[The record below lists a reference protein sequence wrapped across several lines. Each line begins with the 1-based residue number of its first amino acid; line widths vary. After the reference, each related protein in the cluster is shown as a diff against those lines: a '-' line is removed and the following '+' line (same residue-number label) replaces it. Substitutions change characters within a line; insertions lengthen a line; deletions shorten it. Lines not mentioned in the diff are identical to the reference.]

1 MTAKKWLFVRLTRL
15 NLTRAVIR
23 HGETVNYVASHFC
36 RTSKAH
42 THPRWHR
49 PLYSWYFYS
58 GYTAVRVVFSR
69 VCLSVCPR
77 SKIVTVARMLMT
89 PCAAADSVK
98 KCFINIMLS
107 RITDRSFCYASPGL
121 WDQLLPPFLRQPHC
135 GISLYPTHQFI
146 HNSLCLSLCFTN
158 PPRSFTSTLRTTFT
172 DYIARTVSGELS
184 VFLVSLLLARLMGQY
199 CFSRWRRS
207 SSVTRPPGAW
217 AVGRPT
223 LHDGPITSR

>member
-36 RTSKAH
+36 RTSKAL

-58 GYTAVRVVFSR
+58 GYTAVRVVYSR

-172 DYIARTVSGELS
+172 DY
-184 VFLVSLLLARLMGQY
+184 
-199 CFSRWRRS
+199 
-207 SSVTRPPGAW
+207 RPDRFW
-217 AVGRPT
+217 
-223 LHDGPITSR
+223 